1 VGVVVSGDCSS
12 PHHPGNSGVLDWR
25 MVVDAAN
32 AGANAIGSRHIMMDV
47 LGINIPSESPIFL
60 TVVGLHALVGLA
72 CVIAGVAAMLSEKR
86 KGRHTTFGTV
96 YFWCLAAV
104 FVSATALSI
113 VRWAEDYHLFVLG
126 TLAFATALF
135 GRSAMKHHW
144 PSWVRLHISGM
155 GASYILLLTAF
166 YVDNGKSLPGWKELP
181 VIAYWTVPAVVGI
194 PIIAWAMLRH
204 PIARQ
209 SIGTRVIGR

>member
-1 VGVVVSGDCSS
+1 
-12 PHHPGNSGVLDWR
+12 
-25 MVVDAAN
+25 MT
-32 AGANAIGSRHIMMDV
+32 DV
-47 LGINIPSESPIFL
+47 LGINIPSQSPTFL
-60 TVVGLHALVGLA
+60 TVVGLHAIMGLT

-86 KGRHTTFGTV
+86 KGRHTTFATV

-126 TLAFATALF
+126 ALAFAAAFF
-135 GRSAMKHHW
+135 GRSAMKHHR
-144 PSWVRLHISGM
+144 PGWVCLHIGGM

-194 PIIAWAMLRH
+194 PIVVWAMLRH
-204 PIARQ
+204 PLARQ
-209 SIGTRVIGR
+209 SARSPLVNR